1 MSLISALLTPHAEA
15 PPVGRTSWGGSSFGQ
30 MLGLEDPRE
39 AWMRQA
45 TAWACVTLISDSCAL
60 LPKKIVRRED
70 KSRREVREPRFR
82 ALWHKPNPD
91 SLPMTFWG
99 AIFMSLTVRGRAFAW
114 RDGQNLW
121 FLHPNRVKVGPDANG
136 RKVFVLDG
144 ERPVTSR
151 EVVHFVG
158 QSDNGMDGISTVEVG
173 RRTLDSAITADAY
186 ASNAV
191 GRGQVPAGVITSE
204 QVLEQQQVE
213 EIKANWARNY
223 GRPGQAGDVAVFGKG
238 AKFEAINF
246 TPEQLQLLGSRL
258 YNRDEVPQLWRVM
271 PHLIGLTDKP
281 SAWGTGIEA
290 LSIAFV
296 RYTLMHWIVR
306 AEQVITYD
314 VLPDEMQYKFVV
326 QALERADLAAR
337 IEAYR
342 KSREAGV
349 LSADE
354 WRENE
359 DMAPRGIPDDYLLPA
374 NMQRLTPQSA
384 GTLAAQPAIAAI
396 AGAIRDFESTQR
408 IGAPAYAQIPPT
420 SMAVSVEVEDLT
432 ETEQMAQ
439 AFLTGASYGQIAI
452 QFGVA
457 GKNPPEVVKK
467 RLTRHFGEAPSEAR
481 RVAASPLSPTV

>member
-1 MSLISALLTPHAEA
+1 MSLISALLTSSAEA
-15 PPVGRTSWGGSSFGQ
+15 PPTGRTSWGGSSFGQ

-60 LPKKIVRRED
+60 LPKRIVRRED
-70 KSRREVREPRFR
+70 RSRREVREPRFR

-99 AIFMSLTVRGRAFAW
+99 AIFVSLTVRGKAFAW

-136 RKVFVLDG
+136 RKVFVLDDT
-144 ERPVTSR
+144 RPLTSR
-151 EVVHFVG
+151 EIVHFVG
-158 QSDNGMDGISTVEVG
+158 QSDNGLDGISTVDVG
-173 RRTLDSAITADAY
+173 RRTLDSALTADAY
-186 ASNAV
+186 AAKAV
-191 GRGQVPAGVITSE
+191 GRGKVPAGVITSE
-204 QVLEQQQVE
+204 QVLEQTAVE
-213 EIKANWARNY
+213 QIKANWNENY
-223 GRPGQAGDVAVFGKG
+223 GRPEQAGDIAVFGKG

-306 AEQVITYD
+306 AEQVVTYD
-314 VLPDEMQYKFVV
+314 LLPDEMQYKFVV

-354 WRENE
+354 WRESE
-359 DMAPRGIPDDYLLPA
+359 DMAPRQGVPDDYLLPA
-374 NMQRLTPQSA
+374 NMQRLSPQTA
-384 GTLAAQPAIAAI
+384 GALSAQPAIAAI
-396 AGAIRDFESTQR
+396 AGAIRDWELTER
-408 IGAPAYAQIPPT
+408 IGSPVYAQIPPP
-420 SMAVSVEVEDLT
+420 AIEADFEDITGTQQL
-432 ETEQMAQ
+432 AQ
-439 AFLTGASYGQIAI
+439 AFLGGRSYGQLAI
-452 QFGVA
+452 QFNVD
-457 GKNPPEVVKK
+457 GKNPSETVKK
-467 RLTRHFGEAPSEAR
+467 RLTRHFDGSPAEAR
-481 RVAASPLSPTV
+481 RLHLSNLAN